1 MKNEIKTKTNY
12 SLNDLISDSIDE
24 LKENYK
30 EYSDINDAI
39 TEIADSNTPI
49 YYWDIHQ
56 YLAHNRELMYLND
69 DFGSFSGKENN
80 ISNLIQLNIFYAIEE
95 KLYDYCNKKGLI

>member
-56 YLAHNRELMYLND
+56 YLAHNRELMFLND
-69 DFGSFSGKENN
+69 EFGSFSDKETN
-80 ISNLIQLNIFYAIEE
+80 ISNLIQSNIFYAIEE
-95 KLYDYCNKKGLI
+95 KLYDYCNKKWLI

>member
-30 EYSDINDAI
+30 EYSDIEDAI
-39 TEIADSNTPI
+39 NEIADSNTPI
-49 YYWDIHQ
+49 YYWDIFQ
-56 YLAHNRELMYLND
+56 YLAHNNELMHLND
-69 DFGSFSGKENN
+69 EFGSYSDNETN
-80 ISNLIQLNIFYAIEE
+80 ISNMIQSNIFYAIEE
-95 KLYDYCNKKGLI
+95 KIYDYCNKKGLI